1 MDILDNG
8 TVESAI
14 NVSGRTANAP
24 AATPVTVDI
33 SHSWRGDLKV
43 ELLAPGGR
51 AYLLSNYEGGSADD
65 IKQTF
70 EVDLSKEA
78 LNGTWTLRVN
88 DKASGDTGRLN
99 GWSIT
104 F

>member
-1 MDILDNG
+1 MN
-8 TVESAI
+8 
-14 NVSGRTANAP
+14 
-24 AATPVTVDI
+24 VDI
-33 SHSWRGDLKV
+33 SHGWRGDLKV
-43 ELLAPGGR
+43 DLVAPDGS

-70 EVDLSKEA
+70 EVDLSREA
-78 LNGTWTLRVN
+78 LNGSWTLRVH

>member
-1 MDILDNG
+1 MDILDNH
-8 TVESAI
+8 TVESGISVA
-14 NVSGRTANAP
+14 GRSANAP
-24 AATPVTVDI
+24 AATPVQVDI

-43 ELLAPGGR
+43 ELIAPDGS

-70 EVDLSKEA
+70 EVDLSTEA
-78 LNGTWTLRVN
+78 LNGTWALRVN